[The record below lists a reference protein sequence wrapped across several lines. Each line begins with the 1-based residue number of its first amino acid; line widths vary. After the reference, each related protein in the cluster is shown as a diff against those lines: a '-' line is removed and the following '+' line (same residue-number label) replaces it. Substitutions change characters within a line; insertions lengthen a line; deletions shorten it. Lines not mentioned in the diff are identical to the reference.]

1 MSIRVGHFER
11 AREVEGHAHRTNQDG
26 PISGQ
31 VECERIPRRTSIAH
45 SDHGYP
51 ENVGIAFG
59 LRETTE
65 YIIQLEEGTEPHCN
79 SNGSFS
85 AGHHCTVML
94 SSTRT
99 VGIGIVR
106 DGERIAMTMMFGDEN
121 GDSGW

>member
-1 MSIRVGHFER
+1 MNEGECNEPLRWSDKVGQL
-11 AREVEGHAHRTNQDG
+11 AHAHQESQG
-26 PISGQ
+26 M
-31 VECERIPRRTSIAH
+31 SIAH